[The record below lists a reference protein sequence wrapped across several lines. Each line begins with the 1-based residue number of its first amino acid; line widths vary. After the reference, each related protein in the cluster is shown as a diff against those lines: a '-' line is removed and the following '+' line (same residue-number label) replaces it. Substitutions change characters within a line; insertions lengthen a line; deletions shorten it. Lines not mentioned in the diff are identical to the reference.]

1 MGHMLYMTARVL
13 MHRIRTGNMPSR
25 QRHPN
30 INHVGHG
37 GKKRRG
43 QAIFS
48 VLKRAWVPIIVVVAV
63 VFGTMGVIRLRG
75 VFGSDELFSNADRTV
90 EQIVSVNDKHVT
102 YEVFGPSGTTG
113 AVSYLNENAE
123 PQKATFASLPWT
135 HTLTTTLPVVVGHLV
150 AQGDSDTLGCR
161 ISVNGVVKDEQSA
174 SGHDA
179 QVFCL
184 VKAA

>member
-1 MGHMLYMTARVL
+1 MPGHQRMTQWYPNVD
-13 MHRIRTGNMPSR
+13 RTGYGSEE
-25 QRHPN
+25 
-30 INHVGHG
+30 
-37 GKKRRG
+37 RRG
-43 QAIFS
+43 KAIFGI
-48 VLKRAWVPIIVVVAV
+48 LKRAWVPIVVVLAV

-75 VFGSDELFSNADRTV
+75 IFGSDELFSNADRTV
-90 EQIVSVNDKHVT
+90 EQIVSVNDKQVT
-102 YEVFGPSGTTG
+102 YEIFGPSGTTG

-123 PQKATFASLPWT
+123 PQKATFAGLPWT